1 MEQQK
6 HSAGE
11 AVARVQALL
20 ASLAEARSETVRL
33 EGRIQRLRDKSTAV
47 TPRYGARHGGGGGA
61 GRGVT
66 ELWDLLQDE
75 TARLTQQVARLL
87 ALQRQ
92 VEAWIDLLPKDQ
104 WRMVLRWRYLEGMGY
119 PQVAETL
126 EKTTGRSCSETT
138 VYRLHREALQAAAAL
153 WPLE

>member
-47 TPRYGARHGGGGGA
+47 TPRYGARHGGGGG

-75 TARLTQQVARLL
+75 TARLTRQVARLF

-92 VEAWIDLLPKDQ
+92 VETWIDLLPKDQ

-153 WPLE
+153 WPLG

>member
-6 HSAGE
+6 NSAGE

-33 EGRIQRLRDKSTAV
+33 ERRIRRLRDKSTAV
-47 TPRYGARHGGGGGA
+47 TPRYGARHGGGGGG

-75 TARLTQQVARLL
+75 TARLTQQVARLF

-92 VEAWIDLLPKDQ
+92 VETWIDLLPKDQ

-153 WPLE
+153 WPLG